1 VLIFDRSVALSAADR
16 VIQSKTALVGEV
28 DGQVVALDV
37 ESGHCFGLNSI
48 GSEIWRRIE
57 TEIVVRDLCRQLCD
71 AYDVDYAQ
79 CEVDVLGLLEDLR
92 SEGMI
97 EVR

>member
-1 VLIFDRSVALSAADR
+1 MLDKSVALSATDR
-16 VIQSKTALVGEV
+16 VVQSKSVLVGEV
-28 DGQVVALDV
+28 NGQVVALDV
-37 ESGHCFGLNSI
+37 ESGQCFGLNSV
-48 GSEIWRRIE
+48 GTEIWRRIE
-57 TEIVVRDLCRQLCD
+57 TEVVVRDLCGQLCD
-71 AYDVDYAQ
+71 AYDVDYTQ

>member
-1 VLIFDRSVALSAADR
+1 MQSTSV
-16 VIQSKTALVGEV
+16 LVGEV

-37 ESGHCFGLNSI
+37 ESGLCFGLNGV

-57 TEIVVRDLCRQLCD
+57 SEIVVQELCHELC
-71 AYDVDYAQ
+71 ASYDVDYAQ
-79 CEVDVLGLLEDLR
+79 CEADVIGLLEDLR

-97 EVR
+97 EIR